1 MKASYLPISLIIVG
15 IGNENF
21 DNMNVLDADDTP
33 LISSWGEVMK
43 RDIV

>member
-1 MKASYLPISLIIVG
+1 MSIIIVG

-21 DNMNVLDADDTP
+21 DNMNILDADEVP
-33 LISSWGEVMK
+33 LISSWGEKMS